1 MAVSDPWARAKVNA
15 ETKKEGRS
23 LVAVE
28 EAAGSVFILVKDKSL
43 GGGEGGGHKRPGMDR
58 QKSLH

>member
-1 MAVSDPWARAKVNA
+1 M
-15 ETKKEGRS
+15 
-23 LVAVE
+23 E

-43 GGGEGGGHKRPGMDR
+43 GGGTHKRPGMDR